1 LDEGAPVKF
10 NLFFLIHQ
18 PPNKSEAQ
26 SIGET
31 LEQAEYAEELGYD
44 AIWLAEHHFT
54 VHGICG
60 SPLQFLANLA
70 ARTRRIRLGQGVI
83 LLPFSHPIQI
93 AEQSAMLD
101 LLSNGR
107 LDLGIGRG
115 YLEPE
120 FRGFGLSMADSTTM
134 FRESYEVISG
144 AWQNERF
151 SFNGKHYQFD
161 NLRIAPK
168 PIQKPHPPIYVAS
181 VSPSSMAWATERGLR
196 TMANAF
202 TPFAELKELR
212 TKYREE
218 LDRRGVD
225 PTVFSDSAMQRQVF
239 VAETTEEA
247 RALAGPA
254 LAWSAVESNKGGTS
268 AEKGQYAK
276 DYQYYERIDQM
287 RKTRAETPFDDSVW
301 FGEVGMAPLVGD
313 PDEVIRRLTFIQKE
327 LDLGS
332 FLVWMQLGGIEHKK
346 VMRSMELFARHVMP
360 KFRGT
365 PSTVTGTRA
374 AP

>member
-1 LDEGAPVKF
+1 VKF
-10 NLFFLIHQ
+10 ILFFLIHQ
-18 PPNKSEAQ
+18 PPGKSEAQ
-26 SIGET
+26 VFGET
-31 LEQAEYAEELGYD
+31 LDQAEYAEELGYD
-44 AIWLAEHHFT
+44 AVWLAEHHFT

-70 ARTRRIRLGQGVI
+70 ARTDRIRLGQGVI

-120 FRGFGLSMADSTTM
+120 FRGFGVSMADSTTM
-134 FRESYEVISG
+134 FRESYEIISG

-151 SFNGKHYQFD
+151 SFKGKHYQFE
-161 NLRIAPK
+161 NLRISPK
-168 PIQKPHPPIYVAS
+168 PIQKPHPPVYVAS
-181 VSPSSMAWATERGLR
+181 VSPSSFAWAAERGLR
-196 TMANAF
+196 TMAGPF

-212 TKYREE
+212 KKYREE
-218 LDRRGVD
+218 LDRRGAEASVYAD
-225 PTVFSDSAMQRQVF
+225 SPLQRPVFL
-239 VAETTEEA
+239 AETTEEA
-247 RALAGPA
+247 RAIAGPA
-254 LAWSAVESNKGGTS
+254 LEWSAIESNKGGTS

-276 DYQYYERIDQM
+276 DYQYYERIDQV
-287 RKTRAETPFDDSVW
+287 RKKRAETAFDDSVW
-301 FGEVGMAPLVGD
+301 SGEVGMAPVVGD
-313 PDEVIRRLTFIQKE
+313 PTEVTKRLTSIQKE

-332 FLVWMQLGGIEHKK
+332 LIAWMQLGGIEHKK
-346 VMRSMELFARHVMP
+346 VMRSMELFARQVMP

-365 PSTVTGTRA
+365 PSTVRGTREA
-374 AP
+374 T

>member
-1 LDEGAPVKF
+1 MKF
-10 NLFFLIHQ
+10 ILFFLIHQ

-26 SIGET
+26 AIGET

-151 SFNGKHYQFD
+151 SFHGKHYQFD
-161 NLRIAPK
+161 DLRIAPK

-225 PTVFSDSAMQRQVF
+225 PTVFSDSALQRQVF

-254 LAWSAVESNKGGTS
+254 LAWSAVESNKGGP
-268 AEKGQYAK
+268 APKKGSMPRTINTTNASIRCGQK
-276 DYQYYERIDQM
+276 
-287 RKTRAETPFDDSVW
+287 RAETPFDDSVW
-301 FGEVGMAPLVGD
+301 SGEVGMAPLVGD